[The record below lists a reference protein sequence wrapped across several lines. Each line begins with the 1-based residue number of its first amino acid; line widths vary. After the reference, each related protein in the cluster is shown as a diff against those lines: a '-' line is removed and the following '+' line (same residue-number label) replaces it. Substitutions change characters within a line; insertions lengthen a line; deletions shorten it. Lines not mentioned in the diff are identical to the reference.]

1 MLAFGVI
8 LNFLTAFMCFA
19 IPESPRYLY
28 GRDKFD
34 ECRESLSIIA
44 RRNGI
49 TDFKAPRFLK
59 EDELLIEVDDE
70 DAIEEIK
77 SRKTEN
83 FGHLLGAPGS
93 PGKPGRKS
101 QGGRMT
107 RKTKTMIDE
116 ARKTRGTRKTKTRY
130 MTTARQ
136 DIELTKR
143 ESVAQL
149 HVQN

>member
-1 MLAFGVI
+1 
-8 LNFLTAFMCFA
+8 
-19 IPESPRYLY
+19 
-28 GRDKFD
+28 
-34 ECRESLSIIA
+34 
-44 RRNGI
+44 
-49 TDFKAPRFLK
+49 
-59 EDELLIEVDDE
+59 
-70 DAIEEIK
+70 
-77 SRKTEN
+77 
-83 FGHLLGAPGS
+83 
-93 PGKPGRKS
+93 
-101 QGGRMT
+101 MT